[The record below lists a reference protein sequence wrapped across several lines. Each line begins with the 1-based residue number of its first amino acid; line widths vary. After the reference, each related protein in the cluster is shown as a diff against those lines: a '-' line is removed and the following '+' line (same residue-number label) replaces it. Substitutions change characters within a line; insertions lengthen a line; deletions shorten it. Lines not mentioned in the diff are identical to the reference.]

1 MARLTK
7 VHANLIANVLR
18 KRIGKVPFSANWQKI
33 FAELEVGDVDESS
46 RALRFSAEQLHQLNQ
61 MSTVYFGSELLKDS
75 FEGTRAEVA
84 KHSRYEK
91 LATISPDEQFVLLKP
106 QLFYANLPLECSLRI
121 PLAKVI
127 QLLESQTTPITH
139 LVIVENL
146 DAFDCWHHFS
156 VDESLN
162 NVLVVYRGHN
172 GLAKGLSAL
181 LEQLPERITVVAFV
195 DVDPAGIQIALTTPR
210 VTQLL
215 APSIEALSSLVVTAS
230 STEDYTAQYKQLK
243 YISQQSNDWQAMQ
256 QFIIE
261 YQVSIKQQ
269 HLLAHKLGLI
279 THSRAC

>member
-18 KRIGKVPFSANWQKI
+18 KRIGKVSFSANWQKI

-46 RALRFSAEQLHQLNQ
+46 RALLFSAEQLHQLNQ

-75 FEGTRAEVA
+75 FEGTRADVA

-91 LATISPDEQFVLLKP
+91 LATILPDEQYVLLKP
-106 QLFYANLPLECSLRI
+106 QPFYVDLPLEYSLRI
-121 PLAKVI
+121 PLTHII
-127 QLLESQTTPITH
+127 QLLESQTTPITQ
-139 LVIVENL
+139 LVIIENL
-146 DAFDCWHHFS
+146 DAFDCWHQFS
-156 VDESLN
+156 VDELLN

-172 GLAKGLSAL
+172 GLAKGLSVL
-181 LEQLPERITVVAFV
+181 LELLPERVAVVAFV

-215 APSIEALSSLVVTAS
+215 APSIEALSSLVTAAS
-230 STEDYTAQYKQLK
+230 STEDYIAQNKQLK
-243 YISQQSNDWQAMQ
+243 YISQQSSDWQALR

-261 YQVSIKQQ
+261 HRVSIKQQ

-279 THSRAC
+279 IHPRAC

>member
-18 KRIGKVPFSANWQKI
+18 KRIGKVSFSANWQKI

-91 LATISPDEQFVLLKP
+91 LAAIAPDEQYVLLKP
-106 QLFYANLPLECSLRI
+106 QPFYMNLPLEYSLRI
-121 PLAKVI
+121 PLANVI
-127 QLLESQTTPITH
+127 QLLESQTATITH

-146 DAFDCWHHFS
+146 DAFDCWHQFS
-156 VDESLN
+156 VDESFSN
-162 NVLVVYRGHN
+162 ALVVYRGHN
-172 GLAKGLSAL
+172 GLGKGLSVL
-181 LEQLPERITVVAFV
+181 LEQLPERVTVVAFV

-230 STEDYTAQYKQLK
+230 STEDYIAQNKQLK
-243 YISQQSNDWQAMQ
+243 YISQQSSDWQPLQ
-256 QFIIE
+256 QFIIKHR
-261 YQVSIKQQ
+261 VSIKQQ

>member
-18 KRIGKVPFSANWQKI
+18 KRIGKVSFSANWQKI

-91 LATISPDEQFVLLKP
+91 LAAIAPDEQYVLLKP
-106 QLFYANLPLECSLRI
+106 QPFYMNLPLEYSLRI
-121 PLAKVI
+121 PLANVI
-127 QLLESQTTPITH
+127 QLLESQTATITH

-146 DAFDCWHHFS
+146 DAFDCWHQFS
-156 VDESLN
+156 VDESFN
-162 NVLVVYRGHN
+162 NALVVYRGHN
-172 GLAKGLSAL
+172 GLAKGLSVL
-181 LEQLPERITVVAFV
+181 LEQLPERVTVVAFV
-195 DVDPAGIQIALTTPR
+195 DIDPAGIQIALTTPR

-215 APSIEALSSLVVTAS
+215 APSIEALSSLVVTAN
-230 STEDYTAQYKQLK
+230 STEDYIAQNKQLK
-243 YISQQSNDWQAMQ
+243 YISQQSSDWQPLQ
-256 QFIIE
+256 QFIIKHR
-261 YQVSIKQQ
+261 VSIKQQ

-279 THSRAC
+279 THPRAC

>member
-18 KRIGKVPFSANWQKI
+18 KRIGKVSFSANWQKI

-61 MSTVYFGSELLKDS
+61 MSTVYFGSELLNDS
-75 FEGTRAEVA
+75 FEGTRTEVA

-91 LATISPDEQFVLLKP
+91 LAAITPDEQYVLLKP
-106 QLFYANLPLECSLRI
+106 HPFYAGLPLEYSLRI
-121 PLAKVI
+121 PLTHI
-127 QLLESQTTPITH
+127 IELLKSQATPITH

-146 DAFDCWHHFS
+146 DAFDCWQQFS

-162 NVLVVYRGHN
+162 NALVVYRGHN

-181 LEQLPERITVVAFV
+181 LELLPQSIAVVAFV
-195 DVDPAGIQIALTTPR
+195 DVDPAGIQIALTTPK

-215 APSIEALSSLVVTAS
+215 APSIEALLSLVVSAS
-230 STEDYTAQYKQLK
+230 ASEDYTAQYKQLK
-243 YISQQSNDWQAMQ
+243 YIRQQNHAWQVLQ

-261 YQVSIKQQ
+261 HQVSIKQQ
-269 HLLAHKLGLI
+269 HLLAHQLRLML
-279 THSRAC
+279 HSKAC

>member
-7 VHANLIANVLR
+7 VHANLIANALR
-18 KRIGKVPFSANWQKI
+18 KRIGKVSFSANWQKI
-33 FAELEVGDVDESS
+33 FAELEVGSVDESG
-46 RALRFSAEQLHQLNQ
+46 RALLFSAAQLHQLNQ
-61 MSTVYFGSELLKDS
+61 MSMVYFGSELLKDS

-91 LATISPDEQFVLLKP
+91 LAEIAPDEQYVLLKP
-106 QLFYANLPLECSLRI
+106 QPFYMNLPVEYSLRI
-121 PLAKVI
+121 PLANVI
-127 QLLESQTTPITH
+127 QLFESQTATITH

-146 DAFDCWHHFS
+146 DAFDCWHQFS
-156 VDESLN
+156 VDESFSN
-162 NVLVVYRGHN
+162 ALVVYRGHN
-172 GLAKGLSAL
+172 GLSKGLSVL
-181 LEQLPERITVVAFV
+181 LELLPESVTVVAFV

-243 YISQQSNDWQAMQ
+243 YIQHQSEEWQPLQ

-261 YQVSIKQQ
+261 HKVSIKQQ

-279 THSRAC
+279 IHPRAC